1 MACNLPICCTGGS
14 TLGDLHLPVQ
24 ALLPIAAPAVLTT
37 KRTPKRGPRRKR
49 MPIDD
54 VGDLQTEAEIS
65 MFFTL
70 RSQSKSEKGAPDFVA
85 MATKFNM
92 MAYQQVIS
100 CRLMCLS
107 PS

>member
-1 MACNLPICCTGGS
+1 
-14 TLGDLHLPVQ
+14 
-24 ALLPIAAPAVLTT
+24 
-37 KRTPKRGPRRKR
+37 